1 MPQQIQGFQLSP
13 QQKRL
18 WLLQENSSAYRA
30 ICAIA
35 IEGNLKI
42 DILKLALERLVSKYE
57 ILRTTFYKPR
67 GIKIPIQVVES
78 NTNLYFLEQI
88 CNQEVFLSAK
98 IEKYFQELKQ
108 QNIDWESSSLL
119 RTVLIKLSHQKHI
132 LIVSLPSICADSIS
146 LNNLVSEISSCY
158 SACLLNEEITDE
170 PLQYADIA
178 AWQNELVEA
187 EENIVNSKYWQ
198 QLNIADIETFKL
210 SFERHFTEGGDFQT
224 QYLQLAIPND
234 LVNKIE
240 EISQQYQS
248 STDIF
253 LLTCWLILLGR
264 LTAQSKPII
273 GLGCDGRN
281 YEELKTAIGLFA
293 KYLPFTCEL
302 AESVYEV
309 TLKEYH
315 FHHILSKV
323 KDYTTELTEWQD
335 SFTWESGDALEQ
347 PFFPFCFDYKPAP
360 TPYSAGDI
368 SLTIYQKYVCVD
380 RFKIKLVCDRTWDNS
395 VNAEFHYD
403 TNLFFAEDIQR
414 LANQWYTLLNNV
426 IANPTALIS
435 QLNILS
441 QQERQQLLIDFN
453 NTETA
458 QPQYECIHHWFEQQC
473 DSTPDNIAVVFEDQQ
488 LTYRELNTRANQL
501 AHYLQQLGVNADVL
515 VGLCVERSPLM
526 LIALLAI
533 LKAGGAYVPIDPSY
547 PLERKAFILAD
558 TQMPIL
564 LTQQHLVADLPTNQ
578 TQVICL
584 DTEELISQQPVDN
597 PISQATKL
605 NLAYIIYTSGS
616 TGKPKGTMIPHEGL
630 INYLTWA
637 TQAYAVDQGIGTL
650 VHSPIGFDLTITS
663 LFSPLLVGKSVH
675 LLPENQDIET
685 LAQALRQSNNLSL
698 VKITPAHLELLKGQL
713 SPQEAAGRT
722 RAFIIGGEN
731 LTAQNIAFWQEFAPD
746 TILVNEYGPTETV
759 VGCCIYQVSNSQHHS
774 GSIPI
779 GTPIANTQLYVLDQN
794 LQPVPIGVP
803 GELYIGGKG
812 VARGYFNRP
821 DLTAQK
827 FIPNPFS
834 NEPGERLYKTGD
846 LVSHRSDGTLEF
858 LGRIDNQVKLR
869 GFRIELEEIEAA
881 LSQHPDVNES
891 AVIVRE
897 DIPGEQRLVAYI
909 VLNQDSSFSINQLRE
924 FLKAKLPEYMVPSVF
939 VPLKVLPLTNNGKI
953 DRKALPTPDKVR
965 PEQAGLFVAPR
976 NSTEK
981 QLTQIWAEILRLDR
995 IGIYDNFFD
1004 LGGHSLL
1011 ATQLISR
1018 IRDTFQAE
1026 LVVKNI
1032 FEAPTVADLAA
1043 LITQKLAEQADEE
1056 LLAATLAELD
1066 LISQN

>member
-1 MPQQIQGFQLSP
+1 MSQQIQGFQLSP

-18 WLLQENSSAYRA
+18 WLLQKNSSAYRA
-30 ICAIA
+30 ICAIV
-35 IEGNLKI
+35 IEGSLQI
-42 DILKLALERLVSKYE
+42 DILKIALEKLVNKYE
-57 ILRTTFYKPR
+57 ILRTSFYKPR
-67 GIKIPIQVVES
+67 GIKIPIQVVQNNPTLS
-78 NTNLYFLEQI
+78 LIEQAW
-88 CNQEVFLSAK
+88 NQKDFLSVE
-98 IEKYFQELKQ
+98 IDKYLQELKQ
-108 QNIDWESSSLL
+108 QDIGWESNSLL
-119 RTVLIKLSHQKHI
+119 RTVLIKRSPQEYIVL
-132 LIVSLPSICADSIS
+132 VSLPSLCADSAS
-146 LNNLVSEISSCY
+146 LNSLVGELSSCY
-158 SACLLNEEITDE
+158 SACLLKKQLPDE

-187 EENIVNSKYWQ
+187 EEAISGRQYWQ
-198 QLNIADIETFKL
+198 QLDISAVEKL
-210 SFERHFTEGGDFQT
+210 QLCFERRVTEERNFQP
-224 QYLQLAIPND
+224 QYLRLPISSD

-240 EISQQYQS
+240 VIAQQYQS
-248 STDIF
+248 STDILF
-253 LLTCWLILLGR
+253 LTCWLILLGR
-264 LTAQSKPII
+264 LTGQSKPII

-302 AESVYEV
+302 AAS
-309 TLKEYH
+309 H
-315 FHHILSKV
+315 RFDDILTKV
-323 KDYTTELTEWQD
+323 KNYTTELTEWQE
-335 SFTWESGDALEQ
+335 SFTWESGEAMEQ
-347 PFFPFCFDYKPAP
+347 PFFPFCFDFQPAP
-360 TPYSAGDI
+360 TLYAVSDI
-368 SLTIYQKYVCVD
+368 SLTIEQQYVCVD
-380 RFKIKLVCDRTWDNS
+380 RFKVKLVCDRTWDNS

-403 TNLFFAEDIQR
+403 TNLFCKEDIQR
-414 LANQWYTLLNNV
+414 LASQWYTLLNNV
-426 IANPTALIS
+426 IENPSAPIS

-441 QQERQQLLIDFN
+441 QQERQQLLINFN
-453 NTETA
+453 NTKTA
-458 QPQYECIHHWFEQQC
+458 ELQYECIHHWLEQQC
-473 DSTPDNIAVVFEDQQ
+473 NSTPDNIAVVFEDQQ

-515 VGLCVERSPLM
+515 VGLCIERMPLM

-564 LTQQHLVADLPTNQ
+564 LTQQHLAADLPTNK

-584 DTEELISQQPVDN
+584 NTEELISQQPIHN

-630 INYLTWA
+630 INYLTWC
-637 TQAYAVDQGIGTL
+637 TQTYAVDQGIGTL

-663 LFSPLLVGKSVH
+663 LFSPLLVGKRVE

-713 SPQEAAGRT
+713 SPQEAAGRA

-759 VGCCIYQVSNSQHHS
+759 VGCCIYQVPNSQHHT
-774 GSIPI
+774 GSISI

-794 LQPVPIGVP
+794 LQPLPIGVP

-827 FIPNPFS
+827 FIPHPFS
-834 NEPGERLYKTGD
+834 DEPGERLYKTGD
-846 LVSHRSDGTLEF
+846 LVSHRLDGTLEF
-858 LGRIDNQVKLR
+858 LGRSDNQVKLR

-881 LSQHPDVNES
+881 LLEHPDIKES

-897 DIPGEQRLVAYI
+897 DIPGDQRLVAYI
-909 VLNQDSSFSINQLRE
+909 VLNQESSFSINQLRE

-939 VPLKVLPLTNNGKI
+939 VPLKALPLTNNGKI
-953 DRKALPTPDKVR
+953 DRKALPAPDKVR

-976 NSTEK
+976 NATEK
-981 QLTQIWAEILRLDR
+981 QLTEIWAEILRLDR
-995 IGIYDNFFD
+995 IGIYDNFFN

-1018 IRDTFQAE
+1018 VRDTFQAE

-1043 LITQKLAEQADEE
+1043 LVTQKLAEQADEE

-1066 LISQN
+1066 LISQH

>member
-30 ICAIA
+30 ICAIV
-35 IEGNLKI
+35 IEGNLQVN
-42 DILKLALERLVSKYE
+42 ILKLTLEKLVNKYE
-57 ILRTTFYKPR
+57 ILRTKFYKPR
-67 GIKIPIQVVES
+67 GIKIPIQVVENNPALS
-78 NTNLYFLEQI
+78 LIEQAW
-88 CNQEVFLSAK
+88 NQNDFMSAE
-98 IEKYFQELKQ
+98 IDKYFQELKQ
-108 QNIDWESSSLL
+108 QDIDWDSSSLL
-119 RTVLIKLSHQKHI
+119 HTALIRLSHQKHI
-132 LIVSLPSICADSIS
+132 LLVNLPSLCADSAS
-146 LNNLVSEISSCY
+146 LNNFVAEISHYY
-158 SACLLNEEITDE
+158 SACLLNEELTDE

-178 AWQNELVEA
+178 AWQNELIEA
-187 EENIVNSKYWQ
+187 EEKIVVKQYWQ
-198 QLNIADIETFKL
+198 QLDISALETFKL
-210 SFERHFTEGGDFQT
+210 SFERHFTEEKDFQT
-224 QYLQLAIPND
+224 QCLSLPISSD
-234 LVNKIE
+234 LINKIE
-240 EISQQYQS
+240 VIAQQYQS
-248 STDIF
+248 SIDIF
-253 LLTCWLILLGR
+253 FLTCWLILLGR
-264 LTAQSKPII
+264 LTGQSKPII
-273 GLGCDGRN
+273 GLGGDGRN

-302 AESVYEV
+302 AASH
-309 TLKEYH
+309 H
-315 FHHILSKV
+315 FHDILTKV
-323 KDYTTELTEWQD
+323 KNYITELTEWQEN
-335 SFTWESGDALEQ
+335 FHWESGDAMEQ
-347 PFFPFCFDYKPAP
+347 PFFPFCFDFQVAP
-360 TPYSAGDI
+360 TPYSVGDI
-368 SLTIYQKYVCVD
+368 SLTIYQQYVCVD

-403 TNLFFAEDIQR
+403 TNLFCEEDIQR
-414 LANQWYTLLNNV
+414 LASQWYTLLNNLLE
-426 IANPTALIS
+426 NPSAPIS

-441 QQERQQLLIDFN
+441 HQERQQLLINFN
-453 NTETA
+453 NTKTA
-458 QPQYECIHHWFEQQC
+458 ELQYECIHHWFEQQC
-473 DSTPDNIAVVFEDQQ
+473 NSTPDNIAVVFQDQQ

-501 AHYLQQLGVNADVL
+501 SHYLQQLGVNADVL
-515 VGLCVERSPLM
+515 VGLCVERMPVM

-533 LKAGGAYVPIDPSY
+533 LKAGGVYVPIDPSY

-558 TQMPIL
+558 TQMSIL
-564 LTQQHLVADLPTNQ
+564 LTQQHLAADLPTNQ

-584 DTEELISQQPVDN
+584 DAEELISQQPIHN
-597 PISQATKL
+597 PISQTTKL

-630 INYLTWA
+630 INYLTWC
-637 TQAYAVDQGIGTL
+637 TQIYAVDQGIGTL

-663 LFSPLLVGKSVH
+663 LFSPLLVGKRVE

-685 LAQALRQSNNLSL
+685 LAQALRHSDNLSL

-713 SPQEAAGRT
+713 SPEEVMGRT

-731 LTAQNIAFWQEFAPD
+731 LTAQNIAFWQEFAPN

-759 VGCCIYQVSNSQHHS
+759 VGCCIYQVPNSQHHS
-774 GSIPI
+774 GSVPI
-779 GTPIANTQLYVLDQN
+779 GTPIANTQLYVLDQH

-827 FIPNPFS
+827 FIPHPFS

-881 LSQHPDVNES
+881 LLQHPDVKES

-897 DIPGEQRLVAYI
+897 DIPGDQRLVSYI

-924 FLKAKLPEYMVPSVF
+924 FLKAKLPEYMAPSVF
-939 VPLKVLPLTNNGKI
+939 VPLKALPLTNNGKI
-953 DRKALPTPDKVR
+953 DRKALPAPDKVR

-976 NSTEK
+976 NSTEL
-981 QLTQIWAEILRLDR
+981 QLTEIWAEILRLDR
-995 IGIYDNFFD
+995 IGIYDNFFN

-1018 IRDTFQAE
+1018 VRDTFQAE

-1032 FEAPTVADLAA
+1032 FEAPTIADLAA
-1043 LITQKLAEQADEE
+1043 LVTQKLAEQADEK

-1066 LISQN
+1066 LISQH